1 MGAAHEVTS
10 TECLVRGWSVVSLKV
25 VGAGVGR
32 TGTNSLKIALEQL
45 LGGKC
50 HHMFE
55 VMADPATQIPLWTA
69 AIEGGPVDW
78 SSMPP
83 GYDAVVDWP
92 AASMWPELT
101 AANPDALVL
110 LSVRDPEAWYRS
122 ASNSIFLMF
131 DAAPPELRPWLDTV
145 RSLLTERFSS
155 RFDDPTAMMDAF
167 ERHNAAV
174 RAGVAPD
181 RLLEWTPTDGWDPIC
196 ERLGLNVPSEPFPVT
211 NTLDEFR
218 TEFHLPPLT

>member
-1 MGAAHEVTS
+1 M
-10 TECLVRGWSVVSLKV
+10 SLKV

-32 TGTNSLKIALEQL
+32 TGTNSLKLALEQL

-55 VMADPATQIPLWTA
+55 VISDPTVQVPLWTN
-69 AIEGGPVDW
+69 AIEGGEVDW

-83 GYDAVVDWP
+83 GFVSLVDWP
-92 AASMWPELT
+92 GASFWRELS

-122 ASNSIFLMF
+122 ASNSIFLVF
-131 DAAPPELRPWLDTV
+131 EAVPPELRPWFESML
-145 RSLLTERFSS
+145 RLLGERFSD
-155 RFDDPTAMMDAF
+155 RLDDPTAMMDAF

-174 RAGVAPD
+174 RKEIPSQ
-181 RLLEWTPTDGWDPIC
+181 RLLEWTPTDGWEPIC
-196 ERLGLNVPSEPFPVT
+196 ERLGLDVPDEPFPKT
-211 NTLDEFR
+211 NELNDWRANFGM
-218 TEFHLPPLT
+218 PPIS